1 MSLQDLLAQKEKLEL
16 QIKALELQD
25 TIEVLT
31 PIYNSLLPALGTYIV
46 LGKINNT
53 PSFGVINI
61 SYMRNVVSATGLI
74 MSNTNDRRV
83 LYNDDLKPGNID
95 DTPCLHRGDIHFIK
109 LIPFT
114 EEYWNSLN
122 KE

>member
-1 MSLQDLLAQKEKLEL
+1 MSLQDLLAQKQTLES

-61 SYMRNVVSATGLI
+61 SYIRNVVSATGVI
-74 MSNTNDRRV
+74 MSNTNDQRS
-83 LYNDDLKPGNID
+83 LYNEELKCGNMD
-95 DTPCLHRGDIHFIK
+95 GTPCLHRGDIYFVK

-122 KE
+122 SA